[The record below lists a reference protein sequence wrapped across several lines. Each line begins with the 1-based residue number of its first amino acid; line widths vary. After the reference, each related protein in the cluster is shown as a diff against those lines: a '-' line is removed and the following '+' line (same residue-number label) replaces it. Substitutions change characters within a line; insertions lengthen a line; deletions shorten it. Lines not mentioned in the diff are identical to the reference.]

1 MKTIVSRSTAL
12 IILAI
17 ALPGCGSST
26 SGSLNPTP
34 VPTPTPTPTATGSPM
49 LIDEDNFSGLGA
61 QFLAGIPFDTTTSGT
76 IEATV
81 DWTFAR
87 DNVEV
92 YLVRGECTIDQFNND
107 TCPFAAFSESPTA
120 KPERIRATNQNAG
133 SFTLYIGNRGPD
145 EEAVSFQIFLTPGPG
160 GASAGTRRTVRVRAG
175 HPYAEILSP
184 R

>member
-1 MKTIVSRSTAL
+1 MKHVLSRAL
-12 IILAI
+12 ILLAVV
-17 ALPGCGSST
+17 LPGCGSSST
-26 SGSLNPTP
+26 GSLNPTP
-34 VPTPTPTPTATGSPM
+34 VPTPTPTPAATGTPT
-49 LIDEDNFSGLGA
+49 LIEEDNFSGLGA

-92 YLVRGECTIDQFNND
+92 YLVRGSCTIDQFNSD

-160 GASAGTRRTVRVRAG
+160 GSSATIKGTARVGGGQRFLR
-175 HPYAEILSP
+175 ILP
-184 R
+184 RP

>member
-1 MKTIVSRSTAL
+1 MKEVLSRSSAL
-12 IILAI
+12 ILLAI

-26 SGSLNPTP
+26 TGSLNPTP
-34 VPTPTPTPTATGSPM
+34 IPTPTPAPPTGVAT

-61 QFLAGIPFDTTTSGT
+61 QFLAGIPFDTTISGT

-92 YLVRGECTIDQFNND
+92 YLVRGSCTIDEFNND
-107 TCPFAAFSESPTA
+107 TCPCAAFSESTTA

-145 EEAVSFQIFLTPGPG
+145 EESVSFQIFLTPGPG
-160 GASAGTRRTVRVRAG
+160 GASTTIRRTIRVGPGQRFQ
-175 HPYAEILSP
+175 EILP
-184 R
+184 RR